1 MTGHNDTER
10 ILDAFLAPE
19 HDQLPDRVV
28 DAALTEIARTP
39 QRRAL
44 RVPWRF
50 PLMPQLLRYA
60 VVAVVLVAVAG
71 VGGALLFTR
80 SGNAGPGAVAPEP
93 TPTPTPAPTAAPT
106 ATPAPSEIAPGI
118 TGWTPYTSEVDGLT
132 FSVPDGWTLFAAA
145 TRKWRA
151 GDGVLDGVPPYSD
164 TFGNPPDRD
173 GDDIGLFVYQRPAGS
188 GADITSREGL
198 AAWVEANE
206 CNDQLE
212 ACETVPDLAVPM
224 CVGKTACLPAILV
237 PFAEG
242 TLAVFADA
250 ETGLVTVV
258 SLGRPDGFP
267 AAARYGGAVQLLK
280 SILTT
285 MDVWTPEPGQ
295 IPSSG

>member
-71 VGGALLFTR
+71 VGGALLLTR
-80 SGNAGPGAVAPEP
+80 SDDLGPAAVAPSPTLAP
-93 TPTPTPAPTAAPT
+93 TPTATAAPT
-106 ATPAPSEIAPGI
+106 ASPAPSEVAPGI
-118 TGWTPYTSEVDGLT
+118 TGFTPYTSPVYGLT
-132 FSVPDGWTLFAAA
+132 IGIPDGWTQGGRA
-145 TRKWRA
+145 TVKWQEGIDPEA
-151 GDGVLDGVPPYSD
+151 HPEAPYSEL
-164 TFGNPPDRD
+164 FGSNNAD
-173 GDDIGLFVYQRPAGS
+173 GDVAFLVWQQPAGP
-188 GADITSREGL
+188 GADLTSRDGL
-198 AAWVEANE
+198 AAWVRAN
-206 CNDQLE
+206 D
-212 ACETVPDLAVPM
+212 PDRDLQGAIPL
-224 CVGKTACLPAILV
+224 CVGRTVCGPAILL
-237 PFAEG
+237 PASG
-242 TLAVFADA
+242 DTIPAYIADPDA
-250 ETGLVTVV
+250 GLVTIVL
-258 SLGRPDGFP
+258 LGRSDDHPSTT
-267 AAARYGGAVQLLK
+267 RYGGGIQLLE

-295 IPSSG
+295 VPPGG

>member
-28 DAALTEIARTP
+28 DVALTEIARTP

-71 VGGALLFTR
+71 VGGALLFTP

-93 TPTPTPAPTAAPT
+93 TPTPTPAPTPAA
-106 ATPAPSEIAPGI
+106 PAPSEIAPGI
-118 TGWTPYTSEVDGLT
+118 TGWTNYTSEENGIT
-132 FSVPDGWTLFAAA
+132 IGYPDDWRLLASA
-145 TRKWRA
+145 TRPWRA
-151 GDGVLDGVPPYSD
+151 GDVLVAGEDSPWADIIV
-164 TFGNPPDRD
+164 NPQEKD
-173 GDDIGLFVYQRPAGS
+173 GDSMGLWVYKMKAGS
-188 GADITSREGL
+188 GADISSQEGL
-198 AAWVEANE
+198 AAWAEADL
-206 CNDQLE
+206 CDRQ
-212 ACETVPDLAVPM
+212 ATDCETVSDVAEPM
-224 CVGKTACLPAILV
+224 CVGRVACGPAVLVSLPDGITA
-237 PFAEG
+237 F
-242 TLAVFADA
+242 LADS
-250 ETGLVTVV
+250 ETGMVTVV
-258 SLGRPDGFP
+258 EIGRQDDFP

-295 IPSSG
+295 IPSGG